1 MIMQDKLS
9 QMEGLNLSERGFK
22 MNVWKDEQ
30 AGLYTVDIE
39 NGNFYECLS
48 EDELQEGIRQEFERG
63 FEK

>member
-1 MIMQDKLS
+1 
-9 QMEGLNLSERGFK
+9 MEGLNLSERGFK

-30 AGLYTVDIE
+30 TGLYTVDIE

-48 EDELQEGIRQEFERG
+48 EDELQEVIRQELERG

>member
-9 QMEGLNLSERGFK
+9 QMEGLNLSERDFK

-30 AGLYTVDIE
+30 TGLYTVDIE

-48 EDELQEGIRQEFERG
+48 EDELQEVIRQEFERG